1 MTIPSGSLIVIV
13 GANGSG
19 KSTHIRLLARLFD
32 PTSGDFLID
41 GHPAKSYNMADL
53 RRASTILSQDNKIYP
68 SSFAENIGLGL
79 LQSSGDMDLITKAAE
94 QGGATEFIS
103 KLESGYDTRLHNSS
117 ETTVLNIQGKPD
129 TLFTRSWRSWRS
141 RPKYLGERSR
151 GWLRTCICFL
161 ASTSPPINGDN
172 IY

>member
-1 MTIPSGSLIVIV
+1 MQVP
-13 GANGSG
+13 GA
-19 KSTHIRLLARLFD
+19 RELAVEFF
-32 PTSGDFLID
+32 TMS
-41 GHPAKSYNMADL
+41 KSYNMADL

-68 SSFAENIGLGL
+68 LSFAENIGLGL

-129 TLFTRSWRSWRS
+129 HPLHKELEKLEKPAEISG
-141 RPKYLGERSR
+141 GEKQRLVAYVYPLPR
-151 GWLRTCICFL
+151 VDVPFG
-161 ASTSPPINGDN
+161 
-172 IY
+172 